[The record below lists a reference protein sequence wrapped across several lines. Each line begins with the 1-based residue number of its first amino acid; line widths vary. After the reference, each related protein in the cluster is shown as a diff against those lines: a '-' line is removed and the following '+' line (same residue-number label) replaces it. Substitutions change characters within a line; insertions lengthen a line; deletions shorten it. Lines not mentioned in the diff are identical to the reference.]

1 MFTEYAS
8 KGVLKSPFK
17 RRCVTRLG
25 APILKASEF
34 GDSDLPSSLEE
45 LETVEQGL
53 MCFRKIVF

>member
-53 MCFRKIVF
+53 MCFR